1 MVTSIPAA
9 DVSSLSAA
17 GSVVVES
24 CLDVSVLRAVS
35 QALSDGASERVYDL
49 PEQMIAAAA
58 LVVSQV

>member
-1 MVTSIPAA
+1 MQMMTSIPAA
-9 DVSSLSAA
+9 DVSPLSAA
-17 GSVVVES
+17 GSV
-24 CLDVSVLRAVS
+24 DVSVLCAVS